1 MIDLRACLWIVV
13 VSAMVFVVLGCEP
26 TSELAV
32 VPADELV
39 VAVED
44 EEPLLLLDDEEPLL
58 LLDDEEPLLLL
69 NEGGGEDMSINLRCH
84 ACHYNFSQEEI
95 AGTHA
100 RMGIGCEDC
109 HGACDAHCDDED
121 NITPPD
127 VMFAPEMIEPFCLGC
142 HGEELLEV
150 PDHKEA
156 RGDDGEKLVC
166 TQCHGDHRMN
176 HRTRDWDPY
185 TGELIQDDN
194 VRMME

>member
-1 MIDLRACLWIVV
+1 MIGLRACLWMVV
-13 VSAMVFVVLGCEP
+13 ASAMVFVLLGCESKEGP
-26 TSELAV
+26 AAVEEPVAV
-32 VPADELV
+32 VADDPV

-58 LLDDEEPLLLL
+58 LT
-69 NEGGGEDMSINLRCH
+69 NEGGGEDMSINIRCH
-84 ACHYNFSQEEI
+84 ACHYNFSEEEI

-109 HGACDAHCDDED
+109 HGSCDAHCDDED

-127 VMFAPEMIEPFCLGC
+127 VMFAPEQIAPFCLGC
-142 HGEELLEV
+142 HGEELLELPV
-150 PDHKEA
+150 HKAA
-156 RGDDGEKLVC
+156 RNGKVC